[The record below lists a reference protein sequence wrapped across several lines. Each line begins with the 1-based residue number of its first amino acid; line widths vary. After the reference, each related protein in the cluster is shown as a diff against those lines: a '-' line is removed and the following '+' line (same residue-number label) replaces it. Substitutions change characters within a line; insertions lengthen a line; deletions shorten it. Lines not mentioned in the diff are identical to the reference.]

1 MNTIKTET
9 TSKINSL
16 NTNNEYEDEIPDDI
30 VCPLTNKIMS
40 EPVFA
45 ADGYS
50 YECEAIQKYFVN
62 ANASNRN
69 VKAKENKNKEI
80 LSPKTNQPF
89 QHTNIAPNHNL
100 KQRIEKYH
108 SQANDMS
115 LNSKGQS
122 VEHEKG
128 QFEIL
133 IEQANAPIFGIDV
146 DGNVNVWNKMA
157 EKITGFEKVEVIGHN
172 LVDEFIT
179 PAFRDAVRNVL
190 EQALISNETSNFEF
204 PLITKSNNR
213 VEVLLNATTRRDIKD
228 NIIGVVG
235 IGQDITLLKAVEH
248 EKGQYV
254 VLIEHANAPIFG
266 IDVDGNIN
274 VWNKMTEKITGF
286 EKVEVIGHNLVDEF
300 ITPEF
305 RDAVRNV
312 LEQALIGNEMSNFE
326 FPLITKS
333 HDRVEVL
340 LNATTRRDVNCN
352 ITGVVGIG
360 QDITLRKTAE
370 IAKKIFLAS
379 FSHELRTP
387 LNGLLGMLELLREE
401 HLSDSAHRKVI
412 LAHNSSTLLLNLIND
427 ILDLSK
433 IEAEQ
438 LIVNIEPFDIR
449 VAIASACEI
458 LTTALSEKGIALE
471 ITVSDKVS
479 TYLVGD
485 VMRVRQILIN
495 LLSNAIKFTPEGKI
509 HVKCWCDEDNSETT
523 TNSTT
528 ELNKNQES
536 DKPLKQRL
544 YFEVTDTGVGM
555 LDADMLKLFSLFTKI
570 YDSRITNRSGS
581 GLGLAICKKLCNLMN
596 GDISVHSQ
604 YGVGTTL
611 AFNLLFDKYVAS
623 KHAEGLNGINN
634 GFSLIDP
641 TFGQPPIQWKESSW
655 DVELSSEPD
664 SVAEQQKRQTKTTTL
679 NESLPE
685 KVRIKERDEHFFFDP
700 YYLPFFLLFFLS
712 FFFLFF
718 FFFLS
723 FLFLFFSFHPH
734 AQHLGISGAVVLV
747 AEDNLFNWE
756 ITKTF
761 IEMSDMTYE
770 WAQNGQIAL
779 NLYIANPARFDL
791 ILMDCQMPIMDGYR
805 ATREIRNY
813 EQSDH
818 YFTSMKNTNVLKN
831 QARKRIPIIAL
842 TAHAMSGDHMKCFEY
857 GMDAYLTKPIRR
869 KYLIQQ

>member
-235 IGQDITLLKAVEH
+235 IGQDITLLKAVLH

-266 IDVDGNIN
+266 IDVDGNVN

-712 FFFLFF
+712 FFFLF
-718 FFFLS
+718 S
-723 FLFLFFSFHPH
+723 FFSF
-734 AQHLGISGAVVLV
+734 S
-747 AEDNLFNWE
+747 LF
-756 ITKTF
+756 
-761 IEMSDMTYE
+761 
-770 WAQNGQIAL
+770 
-779 NLYIANPARFDL
+779 
-791 ILMDCQMPIMDGYR
+791 
-805 ATREIRNY
+805 
-813 EQSDH
+813 
-818 YFTSMKNTNVLKN
+818 FTSFPFIHTHSIWVYLVL
-831 QARKRIPIIAL
+831 L
-842 TAHAMSGDHMKCFEY
+842 Y
-857 GMDAYLTKPIRR
+857 
-869 KYLIQQ
+869 

>member
-128 QFEIL
+128 QYEIL

-179 PAFRDAVRNVL
+179 PEFRDAVRNVL
-190 EQALISNETSNFEF
+190 EQALISNET
-204 PLITKSNNR
+204 
-213 VEVLLNATTRRDIKD
+213 
-228 NIIGVVG
+228 
-235 IGQDITLLKAVEH
+235 
-248 EKGQYV
+248 
-254 VLIEHANAPIFG
+254 
-266 IDVDGNIN
+266 
-274 VWNKMTEKITGF
+274 
-286 EKVEVIGHNLVDEF
+286 
-300 ITPEF
+300 
-305 RDAVRNV
+305 
-312 LEQALIGNEMSNFE
+312 SNFE

-536 DKPLKQRL
+536 DKPLQQRL

-664 SVAEQQKRQTKTTTL
+664 SVAEQQKRQNKTTTL

-685 KVRIKERDEHFFFDP
+685 KVRIKERDEHFFF
-700 YYLPFFLLFFLS
+700 
-712 FFFLFF
+712 
-718 FFFLS
+718 
-723 FLFLFFSFHPH
+723 
-734 AQHLGISGAVVLV
+734 
-747 AEDNLFNWE
+747 
-756 ITKTF
+756 
-761 IEMSDMTYE
+761 
-770 WAQNGQIAL
+770 
-779 NLYIANPARFDL
+779 
-791 ILMDCQMPIMDGYR
+791 
-805 ATREIRNY
+805 
-813 EQSDH
+813 
-818 YFTSMKNTNVLKN
+818 
-831 QARKRIPIIAL
+831 
-842 TAHAMSGDHMKCFEY
+842 
-857 GMDAYLTKPIRR
+857 
-869 KYLIQQ
+869 

>member
-128 QFEIL
+128 QYEIL

-157 EKITGFEKVEVIGHN
+157 
-172 LVDEFIT
+172 
-179 PAFRDAVRNVL
+179 
-190 EQALISNETSNFEF
+190 
-204 PLITKSNNR
+204 
-213 VEVLLNATTRRDIKD
+213 
-228 NIIGVVG
+228 
-235 IGQDITLLKAVEH
+235 
-248 EKGQYV
+248 
-254 VLIEHANAPIFG
+254 
-266 IDVDGNIN
+266 
-274 VWNKMTEKITGF
+274 EKITGF

-352 ITGVVGIG
+352 IIGVVGIG

-536 DKPLKQRL
+536 DKPLQQRL

-664 SVAEQQKRQTKTTTL
+664 SVAEQQKRQNKTTTL

-685 KVRIKERDEHFFFDP
+685 KVRIKERDEHFFF
-700 YYLPFFLLFFLS
+700 
-712 FFFLFF
+712 
-718 FFFLS
+718 
-723 FLFLFFSFHPH
+723 
-734 AQHLGISGAVVLV
+734 
-747 AEDNLFNWE
+747 
-756 ITKTF
+756 
-761 IEMSDMTYE
+761 
-770 WAQNGQIAL
+770 
-779 NLYIANPARFDL
+779 
-791 ILMDCQMPIMDGYR
+791 
-805 ATREIRNY
+805 
-813 EQSDH
+813 
-818 YFTSMKNTNVLKN
+818 
-831 QARKRIPIIAL
+831 
-842 TAHAMSGDHMKCFEY
+842 
-857 GMDAYLTKPIRR
+857 
-869 KYLIQQ
+869 

>member
-128 QFEIL
+128 QYEIL

-190 EQALISNETSNFEF
+190 EQALISNET
-204 PLITKSNNR
+204 
-213 VEVLLNATTRRDIKD
+213 
-228 NIIGVVG
+228 
-235 IGQDITLLKAVEH
+235 
-248 EKGQYV
+248 
-254 VLIEHANAPIFG
+254 
-266 IDVDGNIN
+266 
-274 VWNKMTEKITGF
+274 
-286 EKVEVIGHNLVDEF
+286 
-300 ITPEF
+300 
-305 RDAVRNV
+305 
-312 LEQALIGNEMSNFE
+312 SNFE

-700 YYLPFFLLFFLS
+700 YYLPIFLLFFC
-712 FFFLFF
+712 FFKRR
-718 FFFLS
+718 
-723 FLFLFFSFHPH
+723 
-734 AQHLGISGAVVLV
+734 IC
-747 AEDNLFNWE
+747 NL
-756 ITKTF
+756 
-761 IEMSDMTYE
+761 
-770 WAQNGQIAL
+770 
-779 NLYIANPARFDL
+779 
-791 ILMDCQMPIMDGYR
+791 
-805 ATREIRNY
+805 
-813 EQSDH
+813 
-818 YFTSMKNTNVLKN
+818 
-831 QARKRIPIIAL
+831 
-842 TAHAMSGDHMKCFEY
+842 
-857 GMDAYLTKPIRR
+857 
-869 KYLIQQ
+869 